1 MKQLLLF
8 AFLLIV
14 VSPTIAQNVKS
25 RRVDTEDV
33 VTLLKEAGYDIYSFD
48 LNDFMKGDYNV
59 KLHIKEYEKDKGEIN
74 VQNFDAG
81 VNKILFSDF
90 SDEEKQYVKEIGLT
104 QGMKR
109 GVVYKIDKVNLGV
122 VPSKRDSLMTL
133 NVVYGNMGTRWN
145 LYW

>member
-81 VNKILFSDF
+81 VNKILFSNF
-90 SDEEKQYVKEIGLT
+90 SDEEKQYAKEIGLT

-122 VPSKRDSLMTL
+122 VPSKVDSLMTL
-133 NVVYGNMGTRWN
+133 NVV
-145 LYW
+145 